1 MKANVCVCV
10 CECDVFWFHLV
21 CKYIGLSLCL
31 SGLLCMH
38 TLEYL
43 SIWLINHPHT
53 HTYVQSTH
61 THFNS
66 LHTHTEK
73 DASSP
78 TNKSSC
84 NAHPRLRSTR
94 YPSSPPYAF
103 LPAMSIECVWRTHH
117 RTEIECLKGT
127 FKLKEMFEH
136 RRPALTKLTGGVPFN
151 IDPLF
156 SHKRVK
162 HWTRN

>member
-1 MKANVCVCV
+1 MCARC
-10 CECDVFWFHLV
+10 FLV
-21 CKYIGLSLCL
+21 SLCL
-31 SGLLCMH
+31 LIYWSVFVSVWSLLCMH
-38 TLEYL
+38 TLEYFVFL
-43 SIWLINHPHT
+43 SDWLTTHT

-61 THFNS
+61 IHFNW
-66 LHTHTEK
+66 LHTHTHT
-73 DASSP
+73 DTP
-78 TNKSSC
+78 TNMSSC

-136 RRPALTKLTGGVPFN
+136 RRPALTKLTGGVPFS

>member
-1 MKANVCVCV
+1 MCVCLR
-10 CECDVFWFHLV
+10 CFLV
-21 CKYIGLSLCL
+21 LSCL
-31 SGLLCMH
+31 LIYWSVWSLLWMH
-38 TLEYL
+38 TLEYFVFL
-43 SIWLINHPHT
+43 SDSLTTHTHLCTIHT
-53 HTYVQSTH
+53 HTLQLTH
-61 THFNS
+61 THRK
-66 LHTHTEK
+66 K

-78 TNKSSC
+78 TNKSSS